1 MSPTV
6 SSSALMVTFSP
17 SLRHRA
23 YWGTKLAKLSMILL
37 DFDSCQLKV
46 KTCPNS
52 VYPDSDLV
60 VGEDPGDDDDSSE
73 DHSEVK
79 IVIWRFLQSAGL
91 DTIGE
96 IAEQSP
102 EPEQTGEA
110 SEESFAELDP
120 LRCCWRWSQG
130 VRAVSLKV
138 GLSLG

>member
-46 KTCPNS
+46 KTCPSS

-60 VGEDPGDDDDSSE
+60 VGEDPGDDDDSRE
-73 DHSEVK
+73 IMAVGHGIDGTPNVFF
-79 IVIWRFLQSAGL
+79 VQ
-91 DTIGE
+91 DTN
-96 IAEQSP
+96 
-102 EPEQTGEA
+102 
-110 SEESFAELDP
+110 L
-120 LRCCWRWSQG
+120 
-130 VRAVSLKV
+130 
-138 GLSLG
+138 